1 MTQVQI
7 RAVEN
12 SADKYTLD
20 QLLWEVL
27 WQPLDLPRD
36 AREDFTLD
44 GKSIELIATIDTALV
59 GGLVANWLSATEME
73 IRHIAVL
80 PTCQGQSVGRKLL
93 EKLIEM
99 AKPQHCAAIQA
110 IARNTS
116 QAFFEKLGFIVE
128 SKILE
133 HPDFAKHG
141 IIFRVMRYILA

>member
-7 RAVEN
+7 RSVEN

-36 AREDFTLD
+36 AREEFALD
-44 GKSIELIATIDTALV
+44 GESIELIAALDADIV
-59 GGLVANWLSATEME
+59 GGLVASWPSATEME

-80 PTCQGQSVGRKLL
+80 PTCQSQSVGRELV

-116 QAFFEKLGFIVE
+116 QTFFEKLGFIAE
-128 SKILE
+128 PEILE

-141 IIFRVMRYILA
+141 ITFHVMRYVLE